1 MKHLKVV
8 KRVAPYLLIFV
19 MDLMISNEKPTTLF
33 PKVIISSKLMKIII
47 SLIIFAISFLL
58 DKNSL

>member
-1 MKHLKVV
+1 MV

-33 PKVIISSKLMKIII
+33 PKVIILSKLMK
-47 SLIIFAISFLL
+47 L
-58 DKNSL
+58 